1 MSLLKAYLKGHTDPV
16 LLAKAYYEDMVY
28 KSVEAVEKLIAEEL
42 TFDMDKDM
50 KVWNQEIKETQDEIK
65 FWKGLY
71 NDVSNSDAL
80 KILFGI
86 DPVME
91 RTTQAMSEEEGTPE
105 EVETIPY
112 SEIPPYVKE
121 LEGHIKNV
129 QANINDAI
137 EEYNETVKRIT
148 EMDADEFKEGK
159 RKWPEE
165 VYIRIHELGLNYIES
180 KLDSYKERFEILKES
195 GEIPQIR
202 PKKLNAI
209 DKKVETQLKR
219 WKKLGRD
226 KRPSYRDRQEI
237 LYGITNTLS
246 IDSPEWRY
254 KYYEDLIN
262 EWEVKKK
269 RSIKELDEY
278 KRKDEKEPY
287 VPETPKERKDSK
299 TDRSKLDSK
308 SKGNLFYSDEE
319 WWKQLSNQ
327 SKNVSSRKAFQ
338 EALGKYFKDSPSS
351 FDVPVIAG
359 NKTKTGIGEIQ
370 VEGGEAKYIKE
381 TPATKLAN
389 LKKLYAIFEK
399 LPEGDRD
406 RNVKIIMDGL
416 QEEIEQLDL
425 TVSSGKEDKLT
436 FKEQGKKILKLLVT
450 ELDKFYNSI
459 RDADESKP
467 QRAISAL
474 NAIKGTGLKLNELK
488 TFAMGKVTIKSLVD
502 SNDRDVRDR
511 AVRLLQTFDGG
522 SPDFRKVVEKL
533 TRPIKSQDDTVI
545 VRLEKHWD
553 DDDIQSISGKSK
565 EEQQALNRIYDELLG
580 RFEEVLDEIEGADV
594 QIAEPDLDNK
604 IEETLEQ
611 MQMALESIQESLKQT
626 EMEFEGTALE
636 IEDNI
641 DNVDEKTFED
651 MVTEDALDWFIDT
664 YEKFQEQ
671 SWEVLRRL
679 NRDDEDFIEIQTL
692 RRKIMD
698 EIKKLPQLQGL
709 IELDDK
715 AWKKSHG
722 GIMEERRLIS
732 ERLQG
737 QIAMAGIEGSQ
748 YSKLKDVEYANK
760 YVDASLPMATTQR
773 GITKRQRLIKKILD
787 NKELKN
793 SDFDWDVKQ
802 TSDRRKQM
810 VIEIDE
816 EYDEADVGQRE
827 TEELIEGGE
836 EEEFDIGELS
846 GRYESER

>member
-1 MSLLKAYLKGHTDPV
+1 M
-16 LLAKAYYEDMVY
+16 
-28 KSVEAVEKLIAEEL
+28 
-42 TFDMDKDM
+42 
-50 KVWNQEIKETQDEIK
+50 
-65 FWKGLY
+65 
-71 NDVSNSDAL
+71 
-80 KILFGI
+80 
-86 DPVME
+86 
-91 RTTQAMSEEEGTPE
+91 
-105 EVETIPY
+105 
-112 SEIPPYVKE
+112 
-121 LEGHIKNV
+121 
-129 QANINDAI
+129 
-137 EEYNETVKRIT
+137 
-148 EMDADEFKEGK
+148 
-159 RKWPEE
+159 
-165 VYIRIHELGLNYIES
+165 
-180 KLDSYKERFEILKES
+180 
-195 GEIPQIR
+195 
-202 PKKLNAI
+202 
-209 DKKVETQLKR
+209 
-219 WKKLGRD
+219 
-226 KRPSYRDRQEI
+226 
-237 LYGITNTLS
+237 
-246 IDSPEWRY
+246 
-254 KYYEDLIN
+254 
-262 EWEVKKK
+262 
-269 RSIKELDEY
+269 
-278 KRKDEKEPY
+278 
-287 VPETPKERKDSK
+287 
-299 TDRSKLDSK
+299 
-308 SKGNLFYSDEE
+308 
-319 WWKQLSNQ
+319 
-327 SKNVSSRKAFQ
+327 
-338 EALGKYFKDSPSS
+338 
-351 FDVPVIAG
+351 PVIAG

-692 RRKIMD
+692 RRK
-698 EIKKLPQLQGL
+698 
-709 IELDDK
+709 
-715 AWKKSHG
+715 
-722 GIMEERRLIS
+722 
-732 ERLQG
+732 
-737 QIAMAGIEGSQ
+737 
-748 YSKLKDVEYANK
+748 K
-760 YVDASLPMATTQR
+760 YY
-773 GITKRQRLIKKILD
+773 I
-787 NKELKN
+787 
-793 SDFDWDVKQ
+793 
-802 TSDRRKQM
+802 
-810 VIEIDE
+810 
-816 EYDEADVGQRE
+816 
-827 TEELIEGGE
+827 
-836 EEEFDIGELS
+836 
-846 GRYESER
+846 